1 MNWTQLKDGILR
13 DELPKDRTKYVRFT
27 NLASINKKMV
37 IYYLK
42 AGFMNPTL
50 RKPNSEIIQNQF
62 TGSTWKPYI
71 TTVGLFDDQARLLA
85 VAKLAR
91 PIQKREDIDMN
102 FLIRWDY

>member
-1 MNWTQLKDGILR
+1 MILKSMSWRELKRGILA

-50 RKPNSEIIQNQF
+50 RKRYLQGILEEMRRSSNARYDIEDGGNQ
-62 TGSTWKPYI
+62 
-71 TTVGLFDDQARLLA
+71 
-85 VAKLAR
+85 
-91 PIQKREDIDMN
+91 
-102 FLIRWDY
+102 